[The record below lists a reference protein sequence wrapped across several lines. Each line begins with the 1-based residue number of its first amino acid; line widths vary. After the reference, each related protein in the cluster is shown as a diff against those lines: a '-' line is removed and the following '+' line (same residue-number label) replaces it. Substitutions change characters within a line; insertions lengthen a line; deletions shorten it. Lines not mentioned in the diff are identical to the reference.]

1 MRCAFSSTSLAILF
15 TSAAA
20 SDSFFGF
27 PRGLAVATVFAY
39 GGCGGPLIPYRAGR
53 VDVASAG
60 VPEPDQDLQSHIDSF
75 ACQGFTLS
83 EMIAL
88 VACGHAFGGA
98 RKDDFP
104 TMGLVN
110 DFELFHGAQHHSN
123 DVIASDVAF
132 DNACSS
138 LVERMIS
145 TVPSGV
151 TLTDVI
157 QPIENKVGKARL
169 FISSDSNN
177 LILKTSL
184 FLTQQ
189 PTPAEPLPYSGL
201 TVVLHRPVHP
211 RAARPQAGFDL
222 YGITAWKYEFE
233 AHINAAS
240 SIDKFWFEIDEHDG
254 SPKAMV
260 NNGGSGYKIENDQ
273 VLFDPVRSAFHVFPK
288 CTGNWDPTSIIQV
301 RDGSSGSWSIA
312 VNTFDPIS
320 LGPTSLPQV
329 AIVPAALDTTIP
341 PRAGYTFFSANVG
354 LGTRSFDV

>member
-1 MRCAFSSTSLAILF
+1 
-15 TSAAA
+15 
-20 SDSFFGF
+20 
-27 PRGLAVATVFAY
+27 
-39 GGCGGPLIPYRAGR
+39 
-53 VDVASAG
+53 
-60 VPEPDQDLQSHIDSF
+60 
-75 ACQGFTLS
+75 
-83 EMIAL
+83 MI
-88 VACGHAFGGA
+88 
-98 RKDDFP
+98 
-104 TMGLVN
+104 N
-110 DFELFHGAQHHSN
+110 
-123 DVIASDVAF
+123 
-132 DNACSS
+132 
-138 LVERMIS
+138 

-177 LILKTSL
+177 LIFKTSL
-184 FLTQQ
+184 KSRYKLLN
-189 PTPAEPLPYSGL
+189 PTTNPSR
-201 TVVLHRPVHP
+201 TVTIFWTDRNAPSTCPSTGCTSASVS
-211 RAARPQAGFDL
+211 ARRITGPDVNTIGASGFDL

-254 SPKAMV
+254 SPKTMV
-260 NNGGSGYKIENDQ
+260 NNGGSGYEIENDQ

-329 AIVPAALDTTIP
+329 AIVPAALDTTIL
-341 PRAGYTFFSANVG
+341 PRASYTFFSANVG